1 MNLIRINEAEAII
14 EPFFDGATSDY
25 EDPDPRYRVLD
36 EYRIQ
41 TLNGGCAALKQ
52 GWAFAELT
60 VETAVPG
67 APILHMERS
76 CDLDVSGYDTFLLFA
91 SLPQCVSF
99 TLTAVLDGKP
109 VELCCGVNG
118 TGASDEYA
126 LPFSGRHLTGIS
138 LTFGSE
144 QSGVQGTLGWFGL
157 SHSGRLQQMLQNR
170 DQYDP
175 AWPGYFASRCPADP
189 RPEIGILFDGTEL
202 DALRQ
207 KLAKSPF
214 RENYARKKAQ
224 ALQDMQIQP
233 ESYIG
238 RYVPYFDRRW
248 NRSRDKAKVRDLTL
262 NASGMHTVIENL
274 AFVGIVEGNE
284 QMLRMAARHAFA
296 IAHCEYWCESP
307 MGNLPGAT
315 WHHRSFTENNF
326 CRCVALVLDWCGSLM
341 TPFAKQVLRDALV
354 MKGLPRIESDF
365 KRVEYIRYINQGIVF
380 SEGRIY
386 ALLALLPRYPRY
398 ADSVAEAERDLTQMV
413 RDYIQPDGGTLE
425 GPGYWMFTFSEVVGA
440 FYALARYHRE
450 PFTRYRDLFEK
461 TGDYALSMLSME
473 GEGTILLPVNDAH
486 PQTCMACGLA
496 SSMFQ
501 FTGNARWK
509 NLYES
514 LLEKGKLDNGSFSLI
529 VSPEPTG
536 QVEAREPLER
546 IYPVTGQADTLRR
559 GILTTR
565 LHLCTGPTYATHFH
579 EDKGS
584 LILEAEGQTLCPDP
598 GSANYFESD
607 LFALGFPRSHSLLN
621 PLMPGGVIARQG
633 RFEQGGR
640 LCKAEVR
647 DQWVEFVSDDTA
659 AWSGQPYTLVQR
671 RILSPAPELFLV
683 EDHFALDK
691 AQGVEFLLNSFAPWK
706 VEEQDARADFGGF
719 ALRLRPLNWQWDGVQ
734 IRPMQDG
741 EHRPIWQL
749 AASCCGKA
757 QGRLI
762 TALWL
767 ERPQA
772 PAGLTGQAP
781 TWVFAMGETIFRVT
795 EGTSGIEAASGKDDG
810 PHSL

>member
-36 EYRIQ
+36 EYRVS
-41 TLNGGCAALKQ
+41 TLNGGNAALKQ

-60 VETAVPG
+60 VEKAVPG
-67 APILHMERS
+67 APVLHMERR
-76 CDLDVSGYDTFLLFA
+76 CDLDVSRYDTFLVFA
-91 SLPQCVSF
+91 SLPRCVSF
-99 TLTAVLDGKP
+99 TLTAILDGEP
-109 VELCCGVNG
+109 AELCREVKG
-118 TGASDEYA
+118 TGVSDEYA
-126 LPFSGRHLTGIS
+126 LPFTGRHLTGIS
-138 LTFGSE
+138 LTFYSE

-157 SHSGRLQQMLQNR
+157 SHSGRLEQMLQNR

-175 AWPGYFASRCPADP
+175 TWPGYFTEQAPSDP
-189 RPEIGILFDGTEL
+189 RPEIGILFGGEEL
-202 DALRQ
+202 DALRR
-207 KLAKSPF
+207 KLAKPPF

-224 ALQDMQIQP
+224 ALQDMQILP

-248 NRSRDKAKVRDLTL
+248 NRSRDKERVRDLSL

-296 IAHCEYWCESP
+296 VAHCEYWCESP

-326 CRCVALVLDWCGSLM
+326 CRCVALVLDWCGSLL

-398 ADSVAEAERDLTQMV
+398 DETVAEAERDLTQMV
-413 RDYIQPDGGTLE
+413 RDYIREDGGTLE

-450 PFTRYRDLFEK
+450 PFTRYRNLFEK
-461 TGDYALSMLSME
+461 TGDYALSMLSLE
-473 GEGTILLPVNDAH
+473 EEGTVLLPVNDAH

-496 SSMFQ
+496 SSMYQ

-514 LLEKGKLDNGSFSLI
+514 LLEKGKLDSGSFSLI
-529 VSPEPTG
+529 ASPEPTG
-536 QVEAREPLER
+536 RVPVREPLER

-559 GILTTR
+559 GTLTTR

-584 LILEAEGQTLCPDP
+584 LILEAEGRTLCPDP

-647 DQWVEFVSDDTA
+647 DQRVEFISDDTA
-659 AWSGQPYTLVQR
+659 AWSGQPYSLVR
-671 RILSPAPELFLV
+671 RRVLSPSAELFLV
-683 EDHFALDK
+683 EDTFALDK
-691 AQGVEFLLNSFAPWK
+691 AEGVEFLLNSFAPWK
-706 VEEQDARADFGGF
+706 TDDQGARADFGDF
-719 ALRLRPLNWQWDGVQ
+719 VLCVRPLNWHWSQSE

-757 QGRLI
+757 QGRLV
-762 TALWL
+762 TVLWL
-767 ERPQA
+767 EPSRT
-772 PAGLTGQAP
+772 PACWTGENP
-781 TWVFAMGETIFRVT
+781 VWEVT
-795 EGTSGIEAASGKDDG
+795 MREDHFQIADRESGVEVK
-810 PHSL
+810 